1 MNNTMDKLFSLL
13 KLHSLAIMAFVV
25 AFLFWKDYLTHPH
38 QKVEKGKLAHITGT
52 LSQAGNNISLP
63 SGSSAGHYIIL
74 KEANTT
80 FIPTKIDFGDFINEV
95 PEGATIT
102 MSYSPEE
109 NPQITNEGI
118 KIFSLKYNN
127 KEYIT
132 DADDVEWYNN
142 ALDKKR
148 NTAIYTTL
156 AGFLA
161 IGLVE
166 IIRRKFLK

>member
-1 MNNTMDKLFSLL
+1 MNLEKILSLL
-13 KLHSLAIMAFVV
+13 KLHSLALIAFVV
-25 AFLFWKDYLTHPH
+25 AFLFWKDYLTKPH
-38 QKVEKGKLAHITGT
+38 QKAEKNKLAQITGT
-52 LSQAGNNISLP
+52 LSQAGKTVSLP
-63 SGSSAGHYIIL
+63 SGYSSGYYIII

-80 FIPTKIDFGDFINEV
+80 FIPSAIEYSEFTNEV
-95 PEGATIT
+95 PEGAEIT
-102 MSYSPEE
+102 MTYSPEE
-109 NPQITNEGI
+109 NPKITGDGI

-132 DADDVEWYNN
+132 TADAIAWYNK

-148 NTAIYTTL
+148 NSAIYATL

-166 IIRRKFLK
+166 FIRRKFLK

>member
-1 MNNTMDKLFSLL
+1 MEKILSLL
-13 KLHSLAIMAFVV
+13 KLHSLGIIAFVV

-52 LSQAGNNISLP
+52 FSQAGKTISLP
-63 SGSSAGHYIIL
+63 SGYSNGNYIII

-80 FIPTKIDFGDFINEV
+80 FIPAGIKYNEFTDEV
-95 PEGATIT
+95 PEGAKIT
-102 MSYSPEE
+102 MTYSPEE
-109 NPQITNEGI
+109 NPQITGDGI
-118 KIFSLKYNN
+118 KIFSLMYNN
-127 KEYIT
+127 KEYMT
-132 DADDVEWYNN
+132 DADDVEWYNK
-142 ALDKKR
+142 AIDKKR

-166 IIRRKFLK
+166 VIRRRFLK